1 MLLAIP
7 FSTNI
12 CSRKEQKEKGENN
25 ATMTG
30 IPHRIPGN
38 LCDCPVRAQNP
49 NQSITAL
56 LLWLL
61 RSSSCRQIVW
71 GSDAAKSPH
80 VTVPPSHTLSAHEN
94 RPSDPAPPTPWWA
107 ASSVP
112 LSPGAQQAKFGSN
125 DSICM
130 RYMNHVTILHMTML
144 CQPPKKIS
152 WGGKHVPGLGE
163 PHVMYERCRLTK

>member
-1 MLLAIP
+1 MLLKIYHL
-7 FSTNI
+7 FF
-12 CSRKEQKEKGENN
+12 G
-25 ATMTG
+25 
-30 IPHRIPGN
+30 
-38 LCDCPVRAQNP
+38 
-49 NQSITAL
+49 
-56 LLWLL
+56 
-61 RSSSCRQIVW
+61 RSYY
-71 GSDAAKSPH
+71 GFTD
-80 VTVPPSHTLSAHEN
+80 LM
-94 RPSDPAPPTPWWA
+94 
-107 ASSVP
+107 P